1 MLSIFG
7 DAWLR
12 CHHISNMITPQRG
25 LKKLKKENIYRL
37 IINNKINRLIINNK
51 MSNTNYCEIYGKF
64 LHCMINTTDPSKCVG
79 DDVLKNM
86 RRYPGNDYT
95 YYTNVNNI

>member
-1 MLSIFG
+1 
-7 DAWLR
+7 
-12 CHHISNMITPQRG
+12 
-25 LKKLKKENIYRL
+25 
-37 IINNKINRLIINNK
+37 

-95 YYTNVNNI
+95 YYTNVNNILKSACKYEKEKEKS